1 MKNKTRAV
9 AMVGVC
15 AALAMI
21 LSYVESFIPSPV
33 YGVKIGLPNIVIVYL
48 LYKLGPLR
56 AAGVSMVRVILT
68 ALLFGSVMSLWY
80 SLAGAALSLV
90 VMVLLKSIK
99 VFSTVGV
106 SVAGGV
112 AHNVAQLAVAVA
124 VTGVGAVAY
133 YLPTLIIGGI
143 VAGVVIGIAGA
154 VVIRR
159 V

>member
-1 MKNKTRAV
+1 MKNKTRTV

-80 SLAGAALSLV
+80 SLAGAVLSLV

-99 VFSTVGV
+99 GFSTVGV

-112 AHNVAQLAVAVA
+112 AHNIAQLAVAVA

-143 VAGVVIGIAGA
+143 VAGIIIGIAGA
-154 VVIRR
+154 VVIKR